1 VLCTLLAACDL
12 AGPAEVAAPPAVAE
26 DPGPAPVARSQQS
39 LELEQYYTQ
48 VQASLQ
54 ARGLLRTDDGGRDAP
69 YSADDL
75 ARNFRQVAF
84 YEEYADLGTDIVQQE
99 TESLLHRWQ
108 GPVRFQVT
116 FGRAVD
122 METRARDG
130 RAIAEYIDRLAQATG
145 HPMRLVP
152 EDGNFHVFFV
162 YEDER
167 RALGPELREIIPNLS
182 ESAVKVVEDLPRS
195 SYCLVFAWDPKDDGV
210 YTKAIAIIRAEHPD
224 LFRLS
229 CVHEELAQGLGLA
242 NDSPLARPSIFN
254 DDEEFALLTS
264 QDALMLRMLF
274 DPRLQPGMSLNEA
287 RPIIDQMAQEL
298 LGGTS

>member
-1 VLCTLLAACDL
+1 
-12 AGPAEVAAPPAVAE
+12 VAE
-26 DPGPAPVARSQQS
+26 EPGPAPVARSQQS

-54 ARGLLRTDDGGRDAP
+54 ARGLLRTDDGAGDAP
-69 YSADDL
+69 YTADDL

-84 YEEYADLGTDIVQQE
+84 YEEYADIGTDIVQQE

-130 RAIAEYIDRLAQATG
+130 RAMAEYVNRLAEATG
-145 HPMRLVP
+145 HPMLLVP
-152 EDGNFHVFFV
+152 ENGNFHVFFV

-167 RALGPELREIIPNLS
+167 RELGPELREIIPNLS
-182 ESAVKVVEDLPRS
+182 ESAVKVVEELPRS

-210 YTKAIAIIRAEHPD
+210 YTKAVAIIRAEHPD

-254 DDEEFALLTS
+254 DDEEFALLTP